1 MQRGQLA
8 PPPIEHVPQ
17 SLAQIY
23 FCGPS
28 AAAPELGNIAGD
40 DWFITTAHQ
49 RRILLHGEGDF
60 HAGLN
65 SLNYLLN

>member
-1 MQRGQLA
+1 MSRKVSPRSISVVHPLQL
-8 PPPIEHVPQ
+8 
-17 SLAQIY
+17 LK
-23 FCGPS
+23 
-28 AAAPELGNIAGD
+28 LGNIAGD

-49 RRILLHGEGDF
+49 RRILLHGEGDL